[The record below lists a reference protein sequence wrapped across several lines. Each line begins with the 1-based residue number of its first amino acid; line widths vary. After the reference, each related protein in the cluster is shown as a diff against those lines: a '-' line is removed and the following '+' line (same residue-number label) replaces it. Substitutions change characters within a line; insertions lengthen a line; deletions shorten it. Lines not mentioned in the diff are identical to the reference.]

1 MATLPF
7 LTSFNILMNIS
18 RNFLNF
24 CVISDQ
30 MHVAIDLS
38 LHFVIWKLLYCT
50 TYTPI
55 WFQPSLKKLILC
67 ACLNQDRTPKEFT
80 ASVALCTM
88 TRFDQQRDQSVTI
101 ANTIRDLDSSV
112 RVLQSHPCRNFSDP
126 KKWKSHR
133 PHTKPHHLDS
143 RKKKHN
149 SVFKRASSPVI
160 VYVGGHSYYVFF

>member
-24 CVISDQ
+24 CVNQWSDACCYWF
-30 MHVAIDLS
+30 VFAFCDLKIIIYY
-38 LHFVIWKLLYCT
+38 V
-50 TYTPI
+50 YTPI
-55 WFQPSLKKLILC
+55 RFQPSLKKLILC

-143 RKKKHN
+143 RKKNTTLFLKG
-149 SVFKRASSPVI
+149 PV
-160 VYVGGHSYYVFF
+160 HLL